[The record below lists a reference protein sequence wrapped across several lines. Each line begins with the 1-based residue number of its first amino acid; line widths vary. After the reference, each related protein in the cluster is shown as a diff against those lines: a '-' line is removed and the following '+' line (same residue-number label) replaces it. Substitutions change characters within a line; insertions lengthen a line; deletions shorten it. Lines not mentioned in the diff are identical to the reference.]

1 MVFVLGESSCL
12 QAEEDVNSAAP
23 QQMDNLA
30 KKQLLVVETRQNL
43 VKNQMVLVVPK
54 GKRVI
59 AGFTDLTQESIQQ
72 IALG

>member
-1 MVFVLGESSCL
+1 
-12 QAEEDVNSAAP
+12 
-23 QQMDNLA
+23 MDNLA